1 MQSACCVF
9 PGTYDTY
16 ETRTDVS
23 DWGSDLL
30 AFFAGQF
37 NPAEITAST
46 RLENELEVYVLCDS
60 GNRGLLNPFESI
72 EFCTAVLCKTY
83 KGSWSV
89 FVGSTPNKFHRT

>member
-9 PGTYDTY
+9 PGTPESYDIY
-16 ETRTDVS
+16 EMRTDVS
-23 DWGSDLL
+23 DWGPNLL

-46 RLENELEVYVLCDS
+46 RLEDELEIYVLCDS

-72 EFCTAVLCKTY
+72 EFCTALPCKT
-83 KGSWSV
+83 
-89 FVGSTPNKFHRT
+89 